1 MTDLVEETNKYWFK
15 AKYLREKNEPITEIK
30 PDNSESNPS
39 ESQSTVPSLGQE
51 ALPMRE
57 RESCQSIQ
65 ASPSESP
72 QRLGSLPRAAVT
84 QVVEDCLCSST
95 RNRKA

>member
-39 ESQSTVPSLGQE
+39 ESQSTGPIPRSRGTAHEGEGELSVNPSV
-51 ALPMRE
+51 
-57 RESCQSIQ
+57 S
-65 ASPSESP
+65 
-72 QRLGSLPRAAVT
+72 
-84 QVVEDCLCSST
+84 
-95 RNRKA
+95 K